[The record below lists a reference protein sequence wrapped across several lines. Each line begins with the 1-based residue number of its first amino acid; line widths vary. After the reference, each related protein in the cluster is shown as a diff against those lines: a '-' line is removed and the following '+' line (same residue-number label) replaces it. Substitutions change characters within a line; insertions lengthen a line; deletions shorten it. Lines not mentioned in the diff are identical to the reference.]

1 MPGVSFCM
9 FISDTVTLCLSR
21 FPLQWRHNERGG
33 VSNHQ
38 PHVCLRKRL
47 LKPQIKENIKAPR
60 HWPLC
65 VEFTGD
71 RWIPRTMDQWR
82 GIRFPLMSSSCVDD
96 RPLMCSNYLTDTH
109 GLLCFILLCV
119 KPVPIRAGLSERW
132 WTQLVLKIWRLFP
145 VRKRTLQQGIYNI
158 KSEYKELIHFKIHI
172 YHYLIRIFP
181 RYNQHNSMSISCE
194 LMPWHQLWQQ
204 LIRRY
209 QLTTVA
215 EKYINQTTTVNL

>member
-1 MPGVSFCM
+1 MGQHGFCIIHIAYYIDGNQNVSPGSYLQYKNY
-9 FISDTVTLCLSR
+9 DTQQQNGMLIKHSKQEYSR
-21 FPLQWRHNERGG
+21 NTPGSVFHFSHP
-33 VSNHQ
+33 
-38 PHVCLRKRL
+38 
-47 LKPQIKENIKAPR
+47 
-60 HWPLC
+60 
-65 VEFTGD
+65 
-71 RWIPRTMDQWR
+71 
-82 GIRFPLMSSSCVDD
+82 
-96 RPLMCSNYLTDTH
+96 
-109 GLLCFILLCV
+109 CV

>member
-1 MPGVSFCM
+1 MEHGPS
-9 FISDTVTLCLSR
+9 LS
-21 FPLQWRHNERGG
+21 L
-33 VSNHQ
+33 SS
-38 PHVCLRKRL
+38 
-47 LKPQIKENIKAPR
+47 IIIIII
-60 HWPLC
+60 
-65 VEFTGD
+65 T
-71 RWIPRTMDQWR
+71 IT
-82 GIRFPLMSSSCVDD
+82 IIISSSIIIIVI
-96 RPLMCSNYLTDTH
+96 SNSIIIMIIIVIIITITSI
-109 GLLCFILLCV
+109 ILISIV

>member
-82 GIRFPLMSSSCVDD
+82 GICFPLMSSSCVDD

-109 GLLCFILLCV
+109 GLLCFILLWLDYNL
-119 KPVPIRAGLSERW
+119 K
-132 WTQLVLKIWRLFP
+132 WT
-145 VRKRTLQQGIYNI
+145 
-158 KSEYKELIHFKIHI
+158 HI
-172 YHYLIRIFP
+172 SH
-181 RYNQHNSMSISCE
+181 SC
-194 LMPWHQLWQQ
+194 
-204 LIRRY
+204 IAD
-209 QLTTVA
+209 TV
-215 EKYINQTTTVNL
+215 IVNLTRVLYWRDHIITTIFISYILNTMIPHRPVSNRTKTALFSTELGQLDILGSMVRH

>member
-1 MPGVSFCM
+1 MLIVFYLVNYWHTISISGLSGWHWVNTAAAAPWRIWIN
-9 FISDTVTLCLSR
+9 ISDESTKTDDITATMEVGSDNGL
-21 FPLQWRHNERGG
+21 
-33 VSNHQ
+33 
-38 PHVCLRKRL
+38 
-47 LKPQIKENIKAPR
+47 APTR
-60 HWPLC
+60 RQAIIW
-65 VEFTGD
+65 TNDG
-71 RWIPRTMDQWR
+71 
-82 GIRFPLMSSSCVDD
+82 
-96 RPLMCSNYLTDTH
+96 N
-109 GLLCFILLCV
+109 V